1 MSLTKSL
8 KANRL
13 LYQNECGDYNKRVG
27 TGKKNRFGGKSVI
40 ENGLRK
46 PVSGRVVAKSPSKF
60 PYERGLYTGYSVEGG
75 LRCRGT
81 RPTPPLYRNGCASVC
96 VCVYVCV
103 PVCVCVCVGRRHKRR
118 RAGGW
123 ITPWESGRGEPVL
136 T

>member
-1 MSLTKSL
+1 MFFQMSSTKSL

-27 TGKKNRFGGKSVI
+27 TEKKNRFGGKSVT

-81 RPTPPLYRNGCASVC
+81 RPTLPLPATTVQEWVREC
-96 VCVYVCV
+96 VCMCLCMHA
-103 PVCVCVCVGRRHKRR
+103 CVCVCMYVWEEDTSVVARE
-118 RAGGW
+118 GG
-123 ITPWESGRGEPVL
+123 
-136 T
+136 